1 MPMGELAATYP
12 SRSILEI
19 DLGAIVANW
28 RALGARLA
36 PSATCA
42 GVVKADA
49 YGLGAARV
57 APALAQ
63 AGCTEFFV
71 AQLDEALALRPLLPG
86 PTNLYVLNG
95 CLPGEEGIFVAAGL
109 VPVLNDPGQVETWSA
124 QARRHGRPLPAVLHV
139 DTGMSRLGLTPRE
152 AQTLAAQAEIAAP
165 LDLRLVMSHLAR
177 AEEKCAMNDEQ
188 LTRFAALRARW
199 PQARASLANSSG
211 IFLGTHFHFDLA
223 RPGAAL
229 YGINPVP
236 GHPNPQL
243 AVVRLTAPV
252 LQIRDI
258 APPETIGYGA
268 TFQASTAMRV
278 ATLACGYADGWPRSL
293 SNSGAVHHEG
303 LSLPI
308 LGRVSMDTIV
318 VDTTAAPGLRVG
330 DRVELL
336 GNAIGVD
343 QVADAAGTNGYEVLT
358 RLGRRF
364 SRIYAPA

>member
-1 MPMGELAATYP
+1 MGAAAAPHP

-19 DLGAIVANW
+19 DLRAIVANW

-36 PSATCA
+36 QGATCA

-49 YGLGAARV
+49 YGLGAAQV

-71 AQLDEALALRPLLPG
+71 AHLEEALALRPLLPE
-86 PTNLYVLNG
+86 TAYLHVLNG
-95 CLPGEEGIFVAAGL
+95 CLPGEERIFVAAGL
-109 VPVLNDPGQVETWSA
+109 VPVLNDPGQVVNWAT
-124 QARRHGRPLPAVLHV
+124 QARRLGHPLPAALHL

-152 AQTLAAQAEIAAP
+152 AQTLAAQGEASAP
-165 LDLRLVMSHLAR
+165 IDLRLVMSHLAR
-177 AEEKCAMNDEQ
+177 AEEACAMNGEQ
-188 LTRFAALRARW
+188 LARFAVLRARW
-199 PQARASLANSSG
+199 PAARASLANSSG
-211 IFLGTHFHFDLA
+211 IFLGAPFHFDLA

-236 GHPNPQL
+236 GRPNPQL

-268 TFQASTAMRV
+268 TFQAPAAMRI

-293 SNSGAVHHEG
+293 SNSGTVHHEG

-318 VDTTAAPGLRVG
+318 VDATTAPGLRVG
-330 DRVELL
+330 NRVELL
-336 GNAIGVD
+336 GSTIGVD

-364 SRIYAPA
+364 SRVYAAA

>member
-1 MPMGELAATYP
+1 MAAAAIQHP
-12 SRSILEI
+12 SQSILEVDI
-19 DLGAIVANW
+19 GAIVANW

-36 PSATCA
+36 PGATCA

-49 YGLGAARV
+49 YGLGAAQV
-57 APALAQ
+57 APALAR

-71 AQLDEALALRPLLPG
+71 AHLEEALNLRPLLPG
-86 PTNLYVLNG
+86 AASIFVLNG
-95 CLPGEEGIFVAAGL
+95 CLPGEEGAFVASDL
-109 VPVLNDPGQVETWSA
+109 VPVLNDPGQVGLWA
-124 QARRHGRPLPAVLHV
+124 GHARRLSRRLPAALHV
-139 DTGMSRLGLTPRE
+139 DTGMSRLGLTRRE
-152 AQTLAAQAEIAAP
+152 AETLAAHASDIAP
-165 LDLRLVMSHLAR
+165 IDLRLVMSHLAR
-177 AEEKCAMNDEQ
+177 AEEDCEMNGAQRE
-188 LTRFAALRARW
+188 RFAILRAAW
-199 PQARASLANSSG
+199 PSVRASLANSSG
-211 IFLGTHFHFDLA
+211 IFLGASFHFHLA

-268 TFQASTAMRV
+268 TFQASSTMRV

-293 SNSGAVHHEG
+293 SNSGCVHHDG
-303 LSLPI
+303 RMLAL

-318 VDTTAAPGLRVG
+318 VDATLAPGLRVG

-336 GNAIGVD
+336 GAAIGID
-343 QVADAAGTNGYEVLT
+343 QVAESAGTNGYEVLT

-364 SRIYAPA
+364 SRVYAAA

>member
-1 MPMGELAATYP
+1 MGAAATPHP
-12 SRSILEI
+12 SQSILEI
-19 DLGAIVANW
+19 DVGAIVANW

-36 PSATCA
+36 PGAVCA

-49 YGLGAARV
+49 YGLGAAQV
-57 APALAQ
+57 APALAR

-71 AQLDEALALRPLLPG
+71 AQIEEALTLRPLLPG
-86 PTNLYVLNG
+86 AATIFVLNG
-95 CLPGEEGIFVAAGL
+95 CLPGEEGAFVAAGL
-109 VPVLNDPGQVETWSA
+109 IPVLNDPGQVAHWA
-124 QARRHGRPLPAVLHV
+124 DHARRLGKVLPAALHV
-139 DTGMSRLGLTPRE
+139 DTGMSRLGLTRRE
-152 AQTLAAQAEIAAP
+152 AEDLAARAGDIAP
-165 LDLRLVMSHLAR
+165 IDLRLVMSHLAR
-177 AEEKCAMNDEQ
+177 AEESCAMNGAQRE
-188 LTRFAALRARW
+188 RFAALRAAW
-199 PQARASLANSSG
+199 PSARASLANSSG
-211 IFLGTHFHFDLA
+211 IFLGASFHFDLA

-236 GHPNPQL
+236 GYPNPQL

-268 TFQASTAMRV
+268 TFQAPSAMRV

-293 SNSGAVHHEG
+293 SNSGSVHHEG
-303 LSLPI
+303 LTLPI

-318 VDTTAAPGLRVG
+318 VDATMAPGLHVG

-336 GNAIGVD
+336 GRAIDVD
-343 QVADAAGTNGYEVLT
+343 RVAEAAGTNGYEVLT

-364 SRIYAPA
+364 SRVYAPA